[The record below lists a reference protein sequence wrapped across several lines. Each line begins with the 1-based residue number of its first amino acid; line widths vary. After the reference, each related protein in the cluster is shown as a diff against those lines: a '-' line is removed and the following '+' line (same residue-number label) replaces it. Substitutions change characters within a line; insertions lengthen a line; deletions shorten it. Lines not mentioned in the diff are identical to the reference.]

1 MGFPKIYLSLLTQ
14 RQLVLLA
21 IFMYLLERMRTGC
34 LWSPLV
40 DTFPY
45 STSSEIFPN
54 LLNFL
59 QILSILI
66 SGRGADHQEQTKL
79 CNLLF
84 FLFYFHLNI
93 LYSFNLHAF
102 AFVSKTG
109 YDPLAL
115 LFFFFP
121 VVKWH
126 CFFFGCCWCLF
137 IYLFFYHL
145 FLLVGG

>member
-40 DTFPY
+40 DMFPY

-93 LYSFNLHAF
+93 LCSFNLHAF

-115 LFFFFP
+115 LFFFFSQLWNDIAFFL
-121 VVKWH
+121 VVV
-126 CFFFGCCWCLF
+126 GVYLF
-137 IYLFFYHL
+137 IYFFTIY
-145 FLLVGG
+145 FY